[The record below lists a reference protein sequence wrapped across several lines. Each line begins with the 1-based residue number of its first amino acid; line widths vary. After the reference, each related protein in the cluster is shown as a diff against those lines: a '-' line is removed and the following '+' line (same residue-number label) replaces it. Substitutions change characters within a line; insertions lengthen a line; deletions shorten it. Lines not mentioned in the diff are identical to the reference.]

1 MIWLITPKTI
11 SPNGS
16 SYASQVCS
24 SGLAVQVT
32 VTDLASKI
40 TGALH
45 YPPERLLHMHPLRSS
60 AACTRAA
67 FSFGWSFSPKH
78 HSRIGVAIEDVY
90 FCSPV
95 RSRIL
100 WSLLSS
106 NRSKLSNPTALGF
119 PMGNTCAAY
128 WMPPIAVIAPTMI
141 ANGGSDSKGM
151 CVLCSEVCVFRER
164 CCSKKLVKKRR
175 EKEKRGTLGV
185 FFSECV
191 MLISSNQLITKNKK
205 NTKKN
210 APQH

>member
-1 MIWLITPKTI
+1 MIWSITPRTI

-32 VTDLASKI
+32 VTDMASKI
-40 TGALH
+40 TVALH
-45 YPPERLLHMHPLRSS
+45 CPPEHVHPLRSS

-67 FSFGWSFSPKH
+67 FSFGWSFSSKH

-90 FCSPV
+90 FCSPL

-151 CVLCSEVCVFRER
+151 CSVFGLC
-164 CCSKKLVKKRR
+164 
-175 EKEKRGTLGV
+175 
-185 FFSECV
+185 FS
-191 MLISSNQLITKNKK
+191 
-205 NTKKN
+205 
-210 APQH
+210 